1 MTSPDEIDAVHVRI
15 QGKVQNVWF
24 RKWTV
29 QEATKRSL
37 RGWVRN
43 RSDGSVEAV
52 FVGPQSMLREMVM
65 ACRKGPPK
73 AQVERL
79 VEIPGEYAPGED
91 ETGMEFRQLPT
102 F

>member
-1 MTSPDEIDAVHVRI
+1 MSEADEIDAVHIRI
-15 QGKVQNVWF
+15 KGKVQGVLF

-29 QEATKRSL
+29 QEATKRAL

-43 RSDGSVEAV
+43 RNDGSVEAV
-52 FVGPQSMLREMVM
+52 FVGPRPKLRDMIT

-79 VEIPGEYAPGED
+79 IEIPGEYAPGED
-91 ETGMEFRQLPT
+91 ETGAEFRQLPT
-102 F
+102 V

>member
-1 MTSPDEIDAVHVRI
+1 MKAVRFCASGRVQGVGFRYSARQAGVRF
-15 QGKVQNVWF
+15 G
-24 RKWTV
+24 
-29 QEATKRSL
+29 L

-43 RSDGSVEAV
+43 RSDGSIEAV
-52 FVGPQSMLREMVM
+52 FVGPQSMLREMVT

-91 ETGMEFRQLPT
+91 ETGIEFRQLPT